1 MDVAMMQMISKA
13 MPPKTAATA
22 TNSGSDVKASG
33 GSKNDNLSAF
43 GSVFGQIMSASNQ
56 TTQPAQ
62 QTAAGEINQLAAVL
76 NAESIEEVLDLLDI
90 PHDDGLLMLQIGEDG
105 KAVAMDEML
114 NLENLMGA
122 LGIDS
127 EQLQKLVQK
136 LLGED
141 KEAKDVWELLAL
153 VDVQAPV
160 LQAQVVTALQGE
172 GQVTPKEATQLLQV
186 LKLAQLVGQK
196 TDLTAPQEN
205 LLTNVK
211 SLLTV
216 LQTNVETIQTTPQV
230 TTKTTV
236 TLPLQGFQH
245 VVQQVQVTKQTD
257 TSANE
262 MVTANTVQTKADTF
276 QVTLPAA
283 KPAQSEALL
292 KEMQA
297 IMNKAQISNVQGI
310 TRLTLKL
317 YPENLGTIRI
327 ELVQNDG
334 VLTARLLASTAHGRE
349 LLDSQAHQLKQ
360 AFVQQN
366 IQIERLDI
374 AQSLQ
379 DADRQQR
386 DQSFFSNFFKQQ
398 QQEEQEQSTE
408 DDDEGKSFN
417 DYLISEEV

>member
-1 MDVAMMQMISKA
+1 MMQMISKA

-196 TDLTAPQEN
+196 
-205 LLTNVK
+205 
-211 SLLTV
+211 
-216 LQTNVETIQTTPQV
+216 
-230 TTKTTV
+230 
-236 TLPLQGFQH
+236 
-245 VVQQVQVTKQTD
+245 KQ
-257 TSANE
+257 
-262 MVTANTVQTKADTF
+262 
-276 QVTLPAA
+276 
-283 KPAQSEALL
+283 
-292 KEMQA
+292 
-297 IMNKAQISNVQGI
+297 I
-310 TRLTLKL
+310 
-317 YPENLGTIRI
+317 
-327 ELVQNDG
+327 
-334 VLTARLLASTAHGRE
+334 
-349 LLDSQAHQLKQ
+349 
-360 AFVQQN
+360 
-366 IQIERLDI
+366 
-374 AQSLQ
+374 
-379 DADRQQR
+379 
-386 DQSFFSNFFKQQ
+386 
-398 QQEEQEQSTE
+398 
-408 DDDEGKSFN
+408 
-417 DYLISEEV
+417 